1 VLRTVGQSL
10 GGTFVI
16 VTNEL
21 GSGIVPMAKVSR
33 QYRDLIGFLNQ
44 RTAAAADEVYLSVCG
59 ITIEIKSRQVT
70 LPVREEQP

>member
-1 VLRTVGQSL
+1 
-10 GGTFVI
+10 
-16 VTNEL
+16 
-21 GSGIVPMAKVSR
+21 MAKVSR